1 MLTRMNTILLLAACC
16 LVSYAQVYF
25 AALSGA
31 FYESKLLDYIKC
43 QFYIEYFAS

>member
-25 AALSGA
+25 DALSGA
-31 FYESKLLDYIKC
+31 FYKSLKDYIKC
-43 QFYIEYFAS
+43 QFHIEYFAS